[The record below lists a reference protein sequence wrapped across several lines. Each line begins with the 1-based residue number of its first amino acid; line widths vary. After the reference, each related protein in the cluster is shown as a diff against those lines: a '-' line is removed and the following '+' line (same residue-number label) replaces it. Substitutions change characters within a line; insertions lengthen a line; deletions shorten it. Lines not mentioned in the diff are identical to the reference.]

1 MTSKCG
7 LCNSFRFELKEV
19 SPTGSRYKFY
29 FIQCSSCGNPV
40 GITSY
45 YDIHETITVDVKKLN
60 SKIETLENKVDNLEY
75 LLRQIVVK
83 LR

>member
-19 SPTGSRYKFY
+19 SPNDSRFKFY
-29 FIQCSSCGNPV
+29 FIQCASCGNPV
-40 GITSY
+40 GVTDY
-45 YDIHETITVDVKKLN
+45 YNIHDTIKVTD
-60 SKIETLENKVDNLEY
+60 SKIQGLERKINDLDY
-75 LLRQIVVK
+75 LLRQVVSR